1 LGFAKFILWTGL
13 KTLGLIFLGLLAAKA
28 ISALRSAS
36 APGRRDRLFVL
47 RSALYLAVVLLV
59 MLGANYLGRDVAAE
73 NYARASSGD
82 LDRHQYAKAY
92 ENARRAVELRP
103 DVLPYWEGLANAKFA
118 LRQYASVVADL
129 PVFLA
134 LGRGQLAEDDGIR
147 LATAYYL
154 LAQYDKV
161 PPLTQAMVAANRSH
175 AAPYILEGYTYMA
188 QRRYGDAEKIF
199 LAVLQMF
206 PTQQAAVEGLA
217 HTHFLSGNRAA
228 ALAVLDQ
235 TSRFPFPPEA
245 RRRFE
250 ALKAL
255 YAQ

>member
-1 LGFAKFILWTGL
+1 MGFAKFILWTGL

-28 ISALRSAS
+28 IAALRDSR
-36 APGRRDRLFVL
+36 APGRRDRLFAA
-47 RSALYLAVVLLV
+47 RSALYLALVLVV

-73 NYARASSGD
+73 IYARASSGD
-82 LDRHQYAKAY
+82 LDRRQFAKAY
-92 ENARRAVELRP
+92 ENAVRAVELRP
-103 DVLPYWEGLANAKFA
+103 DSLPYWEALATAKLA

-134 LGRGQLAEDDGIR
+134 LGKGQLAEDDGYR
-147 LATAYYL
+147 LATSYYL

-161 PPLTQAMVAANRSH
+161 PALTQAMVAVNRSH

-188 QRRYGDAEKIF
+188 QKRYGDAERIF

-217 HTHFLSGNRAA
+217 HTHFLSGNCAA
-228 ALAVLDQ
+228 ARAVLDQ
-235 TSRFPFPPEA
+235 TSRFSFPPES

-250 ALKAL
+250 ALKDL

>member
-1 LGFAKFILWTGL
+1 MGFAKFILWTGL

-28 ISALRSAS
+28 ISALRAPCT
-36 APGRRDRLFVL
+36 PGRRDRLFTV
-47 RSALYLAVVLLV
+47 RAALYLAVVLLV

-92 ENARRAVELRP
+92 ETARRAVELRP
-103 DVLPYWEGLANAKFA
+103 DVLPYWEALASAKFA
-118 LRQYASVVADL
+118 LQQYSSAVADL

-134 LGRGQLAEDDGIR
+134 LGKGQLAEDDGVR

-161 PPLTQAMVAANRSH
+161 PPLTQAMIAVNRSH
-175 AAPYILEGYTYMA
+175 AAPYILEGYTYIA
-188 QRRYGDAEKIF
+188 QKRYDDAEKLF

-206 PTQQAAVEGLA
+206 PTQRAAVEGLA
-217 HTHFLSGNRAA
+217 HTHFLRGNRAA

-235 TSRFPFPPEA
+235 TSRFPFPPES
-245 RRRFE
+245 RQRFE